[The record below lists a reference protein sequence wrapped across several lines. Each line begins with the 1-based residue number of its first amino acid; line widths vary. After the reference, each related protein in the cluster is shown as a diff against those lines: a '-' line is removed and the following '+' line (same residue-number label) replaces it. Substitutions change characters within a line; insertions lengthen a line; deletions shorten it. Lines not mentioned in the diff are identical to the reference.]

1 MEKKENITL
10 RTMKS
15 TRKKVL
21 YNNFN
26 VNESLTMH
34 LTQFLKENSTGERG
48 TRGKELLYALFIV
61 TMNTGLR

>member
-1 MEKKENITL
+1 MLKKNSFKPLHEYSFTVKILLMEKKENITL

-34 LTQFLKENSTGERG
+34 LTQFLKE
-48 TRGKELLYALFIV
+48 
-61 TMNTGLR
+61 